1 MKLSEQELSA
11 RDAKR
16 DIAAELLEAVRE
28 MKAGKWARKTT
39 FEIMPDGTILRRIEA
54 ADGKLEKEEKLTG
67 ARWELMAAR
76 TRSGLSQADFARA
89 MGVSK
94 RTLENWEQERVEP
107 ARRLLKLAAI
117 FPDTLQRLSSI

>member
-1 MKLSEQELSA
+1 M
-11 RDAKR
+11 
-16 DIAAELLEAVRE
+16 
-28 MKAGKWARKTT
+28 
-39 FEIMPDGTILRRIEA
+39 
-54 ADGKLEKEEKLTG
+54 TG

-76 TRSGLSQADFARA
+76 TRSGLSRADFARA